1 MSRYMRTGVCRIV
14 VGWLRL
20 AVVILE
26 PVDLASKLADLGH
39 QVLIFSHSEKVC
51 QLLITAI

>member
-1 MSRYMRTGVCRIV
+1 VCRIV

-20 AVVILE
+20 AVAILE

-39 QVLIFSHSEKVC
+39 QVLIFSHFDKIG